1 MHFNFALTAKTPE
14 RYNGGVHLDDVADS
28 KMAGQRYF
36 KSVFTS
42 SGDQLCA

>member
-1 MHFNFALTAKTPE
+1 MHFNFTLATKASE
-14 RYNGGVHLDDVADS
+14 RYNGGVYLNDVADS

-36 KSVFTS
+36 ESIFTS